1 MIARLG
7 LPDDACLV
15 VELVAARAARD
26 GDEQRTVW
34 RLAGAR
40 AAPAGWKQRA
50 QMVAASWDG
59 STVPQ
64 IAEELGCHEQTVR
77 RWLHRFNTAGVD
89 GLADR
94 PGTGRPR
101 RLTELQRSQIVALV
115 GTPPPGRPE
124 VNEATGALEAVDT
137 NGPGC
142 WTLDTLAEAAQCAGI
157 SVGRSQIR
165 RILAAEGVRWRQPRS
180 WAQSPDPEFAP
191 KEPGSWSSTRSRRRT
206 PRSSAP
212 MSSAR

>member
-1 MIARLG
+1 MVES
-7 LPDDACLV
+7 V
-15 VELVAARAARD
+15 VARAARD

-40 AAPAGWKQRA
+40 AAPASWKQRA

-64 IAEELGCHEQTVR
+64 IAAELGCHEQTVR
-77 RWLHRFNTAGVD
+77 RWLHRFNAVGVD

-101 RLTELQRSQIVALV
+101 RLTEAQRSQIVALV
-115 GTPPPGRPE
+115 ATPPPGRPE
-124 VNEATGALEAVDT
+124 VNEGTGALEAADAD
-137 NGPGC
+137 GPGC
-142 WTLDTLAEAAQCAGI
+142 WTLDTLAEAARRAGI
-157 SVGRSQIR
+157 TVGRSQLR
-165 RILAAEGVRWRQPRS
+165 RILVAEGVRWRQPRS
-180 WAQSPDPEFAP
+180 WAISSDPEFVP
-191 KEPGSWSSTRSRRRT
+191 KGPGSWSSTLSRRRT

-212 MSSAR
+212 TSSAR

>member
-1 MIARLG
+1 MRVPA
-7 LPDDACLV
+7 DACLM
-15 VELVAARAARD
+15 VELVSARAPRD

-40 AAPAGWKQRA
+40 AAPAGWKQRT

-64 IAEELGCHEQTVR
+64 IAAELGCHEQTVR
-77 RWLHRFNTAGVD
+77 RWLHRFNAAGVD

-94 PGTGRPR
+94 PGAGRPR
-101 RLTELQRSQIVALV
+101 RLTEAQRSQIVALV
-115 GTPPPGRPE
+115 ATPPPGRPE
-124 VNEATGALEAVDT
+124 VNEATGALEAVDAD
-137 NGPGC
+137 GPGC
-142 WTLDTLAEAAQCAGI
+142 WTLDTLTEAAGRLGI
-157 SVGRSQIR
+157 TVGRSQVR

-180 WAQSPDPEFAP
+180 WAQSSDPEFVP
-191 KEPGSWSSTRSRRRT
+191 KEPGSLSSTQSRRRT

-212 MSSAR
+212 TSSAR